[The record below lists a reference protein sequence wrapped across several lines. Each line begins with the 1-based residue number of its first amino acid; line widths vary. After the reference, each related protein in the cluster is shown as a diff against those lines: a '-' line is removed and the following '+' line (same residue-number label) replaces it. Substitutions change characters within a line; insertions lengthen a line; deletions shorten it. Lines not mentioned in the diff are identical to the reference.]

1 MVRFLKC
8 KVNINIYNNVG
19 KFFLYLLLGFFFY
32 FFSGGELYDKENK
45 GCVKNLGKRVVL
57 LVFSCYCFCFYL

>member
-1 MVRFLKC
+1 MVRFLKR

-45 GCVKNLGKRVVL
+45 GCVKKFR
-57 LVFSCYCFCFYL
+57 